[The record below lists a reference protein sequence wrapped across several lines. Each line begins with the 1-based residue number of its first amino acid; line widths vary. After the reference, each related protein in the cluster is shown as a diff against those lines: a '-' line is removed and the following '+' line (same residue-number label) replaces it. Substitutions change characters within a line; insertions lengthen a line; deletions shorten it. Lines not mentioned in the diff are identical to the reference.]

1 MSGIQVTFAIIGA
14 VLALG
19 SLAWTI
25 TWGIKS
31 FRKGGPEVFAE
42 IGQGYVDVHGTLHVY
57 FRDGRSKLMRIEG
70 DPWDKRRLLKK
81 APAKKERRR
90 VAEAPDKERDW
101 TPVNVIFARN
111 RGRMAVTVS
120 RCFYIVELDLG
131 TSFQFE
137 PQPHASP
144 WGDLLPKRVES
155 GEEIVVLHEKENM
168 SGLLN
173 AVLRDHGVF
182 QTVYGVYL
190 ELGNGQTVYAGPPIG
205 IQAHMDDKEYAEVE
219 KRLTREVYEGPGSDE
234 ESESQR
240 KRRRYGKWHDE
251 NVVMIDDLAPE
262 HLQALRDKR
271 ADRLLGKPRPFTDK
285 EKRQLPG

>member
-25 TWGIKS
+25 TWAIKS
-31 FRKGGPEVFAE
+31 FRKGGAE
-42 IGQGYVDVHGTLHVY
+42 ISAELGQGYVDEHGTLQVH
-57 FRDGRSKLMRIEG
+57 FRDGRSKIMRVEG
-70 DPWDKRRLLKK
+70 DPWDKRKGLKK
-81 APAKKERRR
+81 APAKKKRRK
-90 VAEAPDKERDW
+90 VAGAPDQEHDW
-101 TPVNVIFARN
+101 MPVNAIFARN
-111 RGRMAVTVS
+111 SGRMAVTVS
-120 RCFYIVELDLG
+120 RCFYVVELDLG

-137 PQPHASP
+137 PQPYASP

-173 AVLRDHGVF
+173 AALRDHGVF

-205 IQAHMDDKEYAEVE
+205 IQAYMDDEEYVEVE
-219 KRLTREVYEGPGSDE
+219 KQLTREVYEGPGSDE

-240 KRRRYGKWHDE
+240 KRRRYEKWHAE
-251 NVVMIDDLAPE
+251 NVVMIDDLTPDQ
-262 HLQALRDKR
+262 LQALRGKT
-271 ADRLLGKPRPFTDK
+271 AARLLGKPQPFTD
-285 EKRQLPG
+285 EERRLPG